1 LDTSE
6 GLIVEEGKLTV
17 DLRLFHKISS
27 HLWQL
32 IVLVSLGVIITG
44 CIFSAVAGMPVA
56 AYPLGLAAQATYV
69 LAPPDAT
76 ATPTPFQ
83 PLAPTAAL
91 GENPLAQL
99 ATQFVPLPTIQPTEP
114 PPQATGSGP
123 TPTITPTGAPP
134 PAVNLTAEPSL
145 EKLPRQ
151 INLLLLGSDRR
162 PNEAGFRTDT
172 ILLLT
177 INSDLGSVNV
187 TSFPR
192 DLWVNLPNW
201 GDNRINTAFTYGGY
215 RMLKDTFQHDFGIT
229 VDYFALIDFG
239 AFKHIVDQ
247 LGGLN
252 VNVAESVSDY
262 RNGYWETIKPGMQK
276 MDADTVLWYVRTRKT
291 TNDIKRNQRQR
302 EVLTAL
308 LEKFI
313 SIDAIRRAPEFFDLY
328 NNTVKTDLDMVTMLK
343 WLPFAAKIAETR
355 NIHYYAITY
364 NQVYD
369 WVTPEGAMVLV
380 PKQAALMKVIRQ
392 SQNLQ

>member
-1 LDTSE
+1 M
-6 GLIVEEGKLTV
+6 
-17 DLRLFHKISS
+17 DLRLFRKISS
-27 HLWQL
+27 HLWQFT
-32 IVLVSLGVIITG
+32 VLVSLVALVTG
-44 CIFSAVAGMPVA
+44 CISSAIAGMPVA
-56 AYPLGLAAQATYV
+56 AYPLGIAAQATYV

-91 GENPLAQL
+91 GANPLAQL
-99 ATQFVPLPTIQPTEP
+99 ATQFVPLPTIQPTELP
-114 PPQATGSGP
+114 TELPTQATGAAP

-134 PAVNLTAEPSL
+134 PAVNLTEEPSL

-151 INLLLLGSDRR
+151 LNFLLLGADRR
-162 PNEAGFRTDT
+162 PWEAGFRTDT

-177 INSDLGSVNV
+177 LNSELGSVNV

-192 DLWVNLPNW
+192 DLWVMLPNW
-201 GDNRINTAFTYGGY
+201 GNNRINTAYTYGGY
-215 RMLKDTFQHDFGIT
+215 RMLKDTFQHNFGIKI
-229 VDYFALIDFG
+229 DYFALIDFG

-247 LGGLN
+247 LGGLD
-252 VNVAESVSDY
+252 VNVGETVSDY
-262 RNGYWETIKPGMQK
+262 RNGYWETIKAGKRK

-291 TNDIKRNQRQR
+291 TNDIERNRRQQ

-328 NNTVKTDLDMVTMLK
+328 NNTVKTDLDMLTMLK

-355 NIHYYAITY
+355 NIRYFQITY
-364 NQVYD
+364 KQVYD
-369 WVTPEGAMVLV
+369 WITPEGAMVLV
-380 PKQAALMKVIRQ
+380 PKQEALMKVIRQ